1 MFAEDAQEPARDFD
15 TELLGVPFDLHA
27 RIRDRWSVGDRVGHL
42 ERERLLLDGVAFLL
56 RGVHELLLLRDPFRF
71 DGLLFFE
78 LLQFRFEP
86 LHLNR
91 QRFDIACPLSDEPVV
106 FLLRDEWHEVTL
118 FFLQLDSRPRIARAA
133 EDAVQAVIVF
143 STDRVELVIVA
154 AGARQRQAKE
164 RSPHVVDRV
173 FDGQMLR
180 VVIDPRTESPCE
192 SDVAGRDD
200 PPVAVPAT
208 IEQVSRELFA
218 DELVVRQVT
227 IEGVDHPVAVLDH
240 LRDRIVRVVA
250 RRVGV
255 PHNVEPMSSPAFS
268 VMRRLQQTI
277 NDFGK
282 GRRRVGRIVDEGVH
296 FVGSWR
302 ETDQIEGGSTDERS
316 PCRIARRREALCF
329 LSGSDVTVHIIERPL
344 RIAHGRDRR
353 IDNGRKG
360 PACASLGD
368 IEDLSRNERRR
379 GARIRRTHRD
389 PFREIADLV
398 VAQSLLRGHFQI
410 GVRVI
415 DGGHQQAALRIARHE
430 NGTAV
435 ASLHNP
441 RSRVEQQPA
450 SQFLRR
456 RAVAFVT
463 PLDQQR
469 PDALLEEHE
478 LLVGGSVCK
487 FGRLGLRDRP
497 VSRPDFNPRK
507 VRRATSRRERDRS
520 ASRVG
525 LPWSELLPL
534 TGRPAVESPE
544 YGSFVEQYVEG
555 LGVVVLPNI
564 EEDLMWSRREAC
576 QSHVDLIPPTTAP
589 NHLGSFNVRRRFEND
604 GLAVE
609 GFAVAGVIARVF
621 ALPLLFVDDD
631 CGAI

>member
-27 RIRDRWSVGDRVGHL
+27 RVLNRLGFGDGESHL
-42 ERERLLLDGVAFLL
+42 KRERLFLDGIPLLL

-86 LHLNR
+86 FDFGR
-91 QRFDIACPLSDEPVV
+91 ERFEFARSLSNNSVVLGLWDERHQIA
-106 FLLRDEWHEVTL
+106 LLL
-118 FFLQLDSRPRIARAA
+118 IQLDPRPRIARAA

-180 VVIDPRTESPCE
+180 VIIDARTESPRE
-192 SDVAGRDD
+192 SDVTGRDD
-200 PPVAVPAT
+200 PRAAVSVT
-208 IEQVSRELFA
+208 VEQITRKLFA

-353 IDNGRKG
+353 IDNGREG

-435 ASLHNP
+435 ASLHDP
-441 RSRVEQQPA
+441 RS
-450 SQFLRR
+450 
-456 RAVAFVT
+456 
-463 PLDQQR
+463 
-469 PDALLEEHE
+469 
-478 LLVGGSVCK
+478 
-487 FGRLGLRDRP
+487 
-497 VSRPDFNPRK
+497 
-507 VRRATSRRERDRS
+507 
-520 ASRVG
+520 
-525 LPWSELLPL
+525 
-534 TGRPAVESPE
+534 
-544 YGSFVEQYVEG
+544 
-555 LGVVVLPNI
+555 
-564 EEDLMWSRREAC
+564 
-576 QSHVDLIPPTTAP
+576 
-589 NHLGSFNVRRRFEND
+589 
-604 GLAVE
+604 
-609 GFAVAGVIARVF
+609 
-621 ALPLLFVDDD
+621 
-631 CGAI
+631 